1 MQYGYWTHAGMLSWD
16 SGLGFKRWMKAKT
29 WAYALQGPLTIATTP
44 RFHLD
49 ARQGPWA
56 KYVFDRALGRFAEL
70 CDGLPLRHLP
80 SAHLDGVGSSYQGKG
95 SQRIYVAR
103 MAANAMRALAAGLGD
118 RLAEPPP
125 PVYAFDADVGRL
137 SVSTRRYA
145 AAVFVE
151 NRGAFPYGGI
161 ELARFSDADAVPVG
175 GVGGRPPAAFGIV
188 LRRAGRRRVL
198 ATQGSP
204 RRASLVLTRSPR
216 GRVTHVRRHPR
227 GRTPGRSPCCGRSAG
242 PPGTARR

>member
-1 MQYGYWTHAGMLSWD
+1 MRSAS
-16 SGLGFKRWMKAKT
+16 
-29 WAYALQGPLTIATTP
+29 
-44 RFHLD
+44 
-49 ARQGPWA
+49 
-56 KYVFDRALGRFAEL
+56 FAEL

-204 RRASLVLTRSPR
+204 RRRLAGPDPVAARPRDARPPASAPA
-216 GRVTHVRRHPR
+216 GRRAVRRAARDRPR
-227 GRTPGRSPCCGRSAG
+227 RRA
-242 PPGTARR
+242 TAPR